1 MKRLNGLLLAGLL
14 GCLGCTSD
22 SQEKLRDGSA
32 PKRTASK
39 PASDGVPAS
48 VSKLLPPD
56 QVNANNA
63 SAQAQLLSEDL
74 RREKNQLD
82 KSASAKAD

>member
-1 MKRLNGLLLAGLL
+1 MNRLNGLLLAGLL
-14 GCLGCTSD
+14 ACLGCTSD
-22 SQEKLRDGSA
+22 SQEKLRDSSV

-39 PASDGVPAS
+39 PANDSVPAS
-48 VSKLLPPD
+48 VSKLLPPE

-63 SAQAQLLSEDL
+63 TAQAQLLGEDL
-74 RREKNQLD
+74 RREKAQLD